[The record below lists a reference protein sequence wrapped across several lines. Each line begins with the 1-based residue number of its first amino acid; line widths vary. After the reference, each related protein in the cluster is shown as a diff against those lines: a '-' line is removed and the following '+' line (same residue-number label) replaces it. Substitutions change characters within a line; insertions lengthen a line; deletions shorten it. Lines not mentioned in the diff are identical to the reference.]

1 MPATMQHA
9 HIQMK
14 GQTLAVLG
22 YGSIGQAA
30 AKLAKG
36 LGMKIIAVRRRPN
49 EVLNDD
55 GVADETYG
63 SDTIS
68 DVVAKSD
75 YVCLAAAL
83 TPGNAK
89 YIVTISQCDY
99 YFVCE
104 GIQYFTLSTCEC
116 INAGIVLSLHQLL
129 VLAEYT

>member
-1 MPATMQHA
+1 MQHA
-9 HIQMK
+9 HVQMK

-49 EVLNDD
+49 EHNDD
-55 GVADETYG
+55 GGVADETYG
-63 SDTIS
+63 SDAIG

-83 TPGNAK
+83 TPGNTK
-89 YIVTISQCDY
+89 YKYCNHI
-99 YFVCE
+99 FV
-104 GIQYFTLSTCEC
+104 ITFSRTAIAVRAFTTAL
-116 INAGIVLSLHQLL
+116 
-129 VLAEYT
+129 